1 MVRDVNVSVKPHR
14 LATAAREGATMRIRT
29 DTHNPESQLPGLD
42 RPGLSSRLGGRSA
55 AHWKRTVVLWLA
67 FVLLAGSLAGATKK
81 LTDADSTSGESST
94 ALRILDDANFKQP
107 ANESVLVQS
116 ATLPATAQ
124 AFRRAIGAVEL
135 RLRAFPQV
143 TRVRSPLDG
152 GGLDLVSKD
161 GRSALIQF
169 DMRGKADKAHKQV
182 QPVLDAVAA
191 EQRANPGFRIE
202 EFGKASA
209 DKKLNDTVGKDFT
222 RAETLSIPIT
232 FLILL
237 VAFGALVAA
246 LVPVALALTSIV
258 AATGLVGVT
267 SHAFPVDSSTS
278 SILLLIGLA
287 VGVDYSLFY
296 IRREREERARGNSPK
311 PALQIAAGTSG
322 RSVLISGLT
331 VIVAM
336 IGLLLTGQG
345 IFMGIATGTAVVVA
359 VAVLGS
365 LTVLPALMSGLGDR
379 IDFGRLPFR
388 RRRDRGGESRFWT
401 TVLRPVLRHPA
412 VSALVA
418 GAILVA
424 LAVPAFRL
432 HTAVLGANDIPQNLP
447 IMKTFQRIQKA
458 FPGGP
463 LPARVVVSA
472 KDVTAPAVAQGIS
485 ALRTKALAT
494 GLMHEPITVRTNPAH
509 TVAVVDVP
517 LTGDGVDTASQQSLH
532 VLRNTVIPETLG
544 AAGAKAYVAG
554 PTATSVDFSNQLDSR
569 TPAVF
574 VFVLALAFLL
584 LLWAFRSLVIASTA
598 IVLNLLSVGAA
609 YGVLVAVFQWGWGKS
624 LLGVSWNGAISSWLP
639 LFLFVILFGLS
650 MDYHVFI
657 LSRIRE
663 ARDHGM
669 STREAVAYGITSSAG
684 VVTSAAIVMVA
695 VFATFATLSV
705 VSLKQLG
712 VGLAVAVLL
721 DATLVRAVLLPAT
734 MALLGERNW
743 YLPRWLQWM
752 PRQRIEA
759 DEAAAVD
766 AEPAIAA

>member
-1 MVRDVNVSVKPHR
+1 
-14 LATAAREGATMRIRT
+14 MRIRP
-29 DTHNPESQLPGLD
+29 DTHNPKPRSPGIG
-42 RPGLSSRLGGRSA
+42 RPGLSLRLGGRSA
-55 AHWKRTVVLWLA
+55 AHWKRTVILWFT
-67 FVLLAGSLAGATKK
+67 FVLVAGSAAGLTKK
-81 LTDADSTSGESST
+81 LTDADSASGQSST
-94 ALRILDDANFKQP
+94 ALRILDHANFKQP

-116 ATLPATAQ
+116 ATLPVTAP
-124 AFRRAIGAVEL
+124 AFRRTIAAVEL
-135 RLRAFPQV
+135 RLRAFEEV
-143 TRVRSPLDG
+143 ARVRSPLDG

-169 DMRGKADKAHKQV
+169 DVRGKADKAYKHV
-182 QPVLDAVAA
+182 QPILDAVSA
-191 EQRANPGFRIE
+191 EQQANPGFRIE
-202 EFGKASA
+202 EFGRASA

-222 RAETLSIPIT
+222 QAEKLSIPIT
-232 FLILL
+232 FLILV

-246 LVPVALALTSIV
+246 LVPVALALTSIM
-258 AATGLVGVT
+258 AAAGLVGVT
-267 SHAFPVDSSTS
+267 SHAFPVDNSAS

-296 IRREREERARGNSPK
+296 IRREREERARGKSPK
-311 PALQIAAGTSG
+311 RALLTAASTSG

-336 IGLLLTGQG
+336 SGLLLTGQG
-345 IFMGIATGTAVVVA
+345 IFMGIATGTALVVA

-379 IDFGRLPFR
+379 IDFGRLPIR
-388 RRRDRGGESRFWT
+388 RRRDRGSRFWT

-412 VSALVA
+412 VSALAA
-418 GAILVA
+418 GAILVT
-424 LAVPAFRL
+424 LAIPAFRL

-463 LPARVVVSA
+463 LPAQVVVSA
-472 KDVTAPAVAQGIS
+472 KDVSAPGVAQGIS

-517 LTGDGVDTASQQSLH
+517 LTGDGVDKVSQQSLH
-532 VLRNTVIPETLG
+532 VLRNTVIPQTIG

-584 LLWAFRSLVIASTA
+584 LLWAFRSVVIASTA

-663 ARDHGM
+663 ARDKGM
-669 STREAVAYGITSSAG
+669 TTREAVAHGITTSAG

-695 VFATFATLSV
+695 VFATFATLSI
-705 VSLKQLG
+705 VSEKQLG
-712 VGLAVAVLL
+712 IGLAVAVFL

-743 YLPRWLQWM
+743 YLPRWLQWV

-759 DEAAAVD
+759 EPEHEPNKLEQALAA
-766 AEPAIAA
+766 

>member
-1 MVRDVNVSVKPHR
+1 
-14 LATAAREGATMRIRT
+14 MRIRT
-29 DTHNPESQLPGLD
+29 DTHNQNHNLESRLPRLG
-42 RPGLSSRLGGRSA
+42 RTGLSSRLGGRSA
-55 AHWKRTVVLWLA
+55 AHWKRTIVLWFT
-67 FVLLAGSLAGATKK
+67 FVLVAGSAAGLTKK
-81 LTDADSTSGESST
+81 LTDADSASGQSST
-94 ALRILDDANFKQP
+94 ALRILDHANFKQP

-116 ATLPATAQ
+116 ATLPVTAA

-135 RLRAFPQV
+135 RLHAFPQV
-143 TRVRSPLDG
+143 ARVRSPLDG

-169 DMRGKADKAHKQV
+169 DLRGKADKAYKHV

-202 EFGKASA
+202 EFGQASA

-246 LVPVALALTSIV
+246 LVPVALALTSIM
-258 AATGLVGVT
+258 AAAGLVGVT
-267 SHAFPVDSSTS
+267 SHAFPVDNSTS

-296 IRREREERARGNSPK
+296 IRREREERVRGRSPRR
-311 PALQIAAGTSG
+311 ALLIAAGTSG

-331 VIVAM
+331 VIAAM
-336 IGLLLTGQG
+336 AGLLLTGQG
-345 IFMGIATGTAVVVA
+345 IFMGIATGTALVVA

-388 RRRDRGGESRFWT
+388 RRRSGTGASRFWS
-401 TVLRPVLRHPA
+401 TVLGPVLRHPA

-418 GAILVA
+418 AAILVA
-424 LAVPAFRL
+424 LALPAFRL
-432 HTAVLGANDIPQNLP
+432 HMAVLGANDIPRNLP
-447 IMKTFQRIQKA
+447 IMKTFQRIQTA

-463 LPARVVVSA
+463 LPARVVISA
-472 KDVTAPAVAQGIS
+472 PDVTSPTVAQSIS
-485 ALRTKALAT
+485 RLRTNALAT
-494 GLMHEPITVRTNPAH
+494 GLMHEPITVRTNPDH
-509 TVAVVDVP
+509 TVAVVDIP
-517 LTGDGVDTASQQSLH
+517 LTGDGVDETSQHSLH
-532 VLRNTVIPETLG
+532 VLRSTVIPETIG
-544 AAGAKAYVAG
+544 TAGAKAYVAG
-554 PTATSVDFSNQLDSR
+554 PTATSIDFSNQLDSR

-584 LLWAFRSLVIASTA
+584 LLSAFRSVVIASTA
-598 IVLNLLSVGAA
+598 IILNLLSVGAA
-609 YGVLVAVFQWGWGKS
+609 YGVLVAVFQWGWGKT

-663 ARDHGM
+663 ARDKGM
-669 STREAVAYGITSSAG
+669 PTRQAVAHGITTSAG

-705 VSLKQLG
+705 VSEKQLG
-712 VGLAVAVLL
+712 VGLAVAVFL
-721 DATLVRAVLLPAT
+721 DATLAAT

-743 YLPRWLQWM
+743 YLPRWLQWL
-752 PRQRIEA
+752 PRQQAE
-759 DEAAAVD
+759 
-766 AEPAIAA
+766 AEPEPAELEQAIAA

>member
-1 MVRDVNVSVKPHR
+1 
-14 LATAAREGATMRIRT
+14 MRIRT
-29 DTHNPESQLPGLD
+29 DTHNPEPRLSGPD

-67 FVLLAGSLAGATKK
+67 FVLVAGGLAGATKK
-81 LTDADSTSGESST
+81 LTDADSTSGQSST
-94 ALRILDDANFKQP
+94 ALHILDDAHFKQP

-116 ATLPATAQ
+116 ATLPATAP
-124 AFRRAIGAVEL
+124 AFRRAIGSVET
-135 RLRAFPQV
+135 RLRAFPQL
-143 TRVRSPLDG
+143 TRIRSPFDG
-152 GGLDLVSKD
+152 GGSDLVSQD

-169 DMRGKADKAHKQV
+169 DVSGKADKAYKQV

-191 EQRANPGFRIE
+191 EQRAHSGFRIE
-202 EFGKASA
+202 EFGKASG

-246 LVPVALALTSIV
+246 LVPVALALTSII

-296 IRREREERARGNSPK
+296 IRREREERARGNSPRR
-311 PALQIAAGTSG
+311 ALLIAAATSG
-322 RSVLISGLT
+322 RSVMISGLT

-379 IDFGRLPFR
+379 IYFGRLPFR
-388 RRRDRGGESRFWT
+388 RRRDRDGESPFWT

-418 GAILVA
+418 GAILVVLA
-424 LAVPAFRL
+424 LPAFRL

-447 IMKTFQRIQKA
+447 IMKTFQRIEKA

-472 KDVTAPAVAQGIS
+472 EDVTAPAVAHGIS

-517 LTGDGVDTASQQSLH
+517 LSGDGVDRASQQSLH
-532 VLRNTVIPETLG
+532 VLRSTVIPETVG

-574 VFVLALAFLL
+574 VFVLTLAFLL
-584 LLWAFRSLVIASTA
+584 LLWAFRSVVIASTA

-663 ARDHGM
+663 ARDKGL
-669 STREAVAYGITSSAG
+669 STREAVAHGITRSAG
-684 VVTSAAIVMVA
+684 VVTSAAVVMVA

-712 VGLAVAVLL
+712 VGLAVAVFL

-743 YLPRWLQWM
+743 YLPRWLRWM
-752 PRQRIEA
+752 PRQRTEA
-759 DEAAAVD
+759 DDETIEL
-766 AEPAIAA
+766 EPAIA